1 MKRHFLFAWPVL
13 VVALVASCGK
23 DDAPG
28 NPAPD
33 GGSGTSAGTGGGTGT
48 STGTGGGT
56 PGDGGLVPCLDRP
69 TELERPPNGELPCD
83 LLPPGFTR

>member
-1 MKRHFLFAWPVL
+1 MKRHFLFGWPL
-13 VVALVASCGK
+13 LAVALVASCGK

-33 GGSGTSAGTGGGTGT
+33 GGSSSSAA
-48 STGTGGGT
+48 TGTGGGA

-83 LLPPGFTR
+83 LLPPGFKR